1 MSKLLLYEKNWSPV
15 FAPIRPG
22 FQRTVFCELHETR
35 CGTNEH
41 KETDSIYAIGS
52 SYD

>member
-1 MSKLLLYEKNWSPV
+1 MTPV

-22 FQRTVFCELHETR
+22 LQRLVLFELHETR

-41 KETDSIYAIGS
+41 KETDDIYAIGS